1 MMDKHEVGSV
11 DLTDDDMSLMSATE
25 DMGLLSP
32 RTHRRSSSLDSLVIY
47 TKSFAHNM
55 QDPDFVKNA
64 VGIAV
69 LVVLWHSFSMSISIY
84 NKWMFSGETISFPFP
99 LFMTCLHQ
107 AVQFALSALLL
118 YLIPSL
124 RPRRTT
130 LPPSA
135 VLPGGDPHG
144 EMSLTRFYL
153 THLVPC
159 GVATALD
166 IGLGN
171 MSLRFSTL
179 TFMTV
184 CKSSVLIF
192 ILLFA
197 FLFRLEKIS
206 VRLVVIIL
214 CMTIGEMM
222 MVLGEISFSTTGFS
236 LVTASAFFSGFR
248 WALTQLLIL
257 KHPATS
263 NPISMLFFLSPVV
276 CATLVPIS
284 LSIEDPTAI
293 MNSLHAL
300 SHVWGG
306 VRGLTLLL
314 LPGVLAFCM
323 VLAQFALLKRSSV
336 VTLSVCGILKEVF
349 IISAAGLVFG
359 DQLTMVNICG
369 VLVIVA
375 SVAAYNY
382 TKLTRTERLVEVK
395 TFNEKYS

>member
-1 MMDKHEVGSV
+1 
-11 DLTDDDMSLMSATE
+11 
-25 DMGLLSP
+25 
-32 RTHRRSSSLDSLVIY
+32 
-47 TKSFAHNM
+47 
-55 QDPDFVKNA
+55 
-64 VGIAV
+64 
-69 LVVLWHSFSMSISIY
+69 
-84 NKWMFSGETISFPFP
+84 
-99 LFMTCLHQ
+99 MTCLHQ

-118 YLIPSL
+118 YVIPSL
-124 RPRRTT
+124 RPRRTK

-135 VLPGGDPHG
+135 VLPGADPHG

-171 MSLRFSTL
+171 MSLRFTTL

-184 CKSSVLIF
+184 CKSSVIVF

-197 FLFRLEKIS
+197 FLFRLEKLS
-206 VRLVVIIL
+206 ARLVVIIVV
-214 CMTIGEMM
+214 MTIGEVM
-222 MVLGEISFSTTGFS
+222 MVLGEISFSMTGFS

-276 CATLVPIS
+276 CATLIPIS
-284 LSIEDPTAI
+284 LSLEDPAAI
-293 MNSLHAL
+293 MNSLTAL
-300 SHVWGG
+300 SQVWG
-306 VRGLTLLL
+306 RTSGLTILL

-323 VLAQFALLKRSSV
+323 VLSQFALLKRSSV
-336 VTLSVCGILKEVF
+336 LTLSVCGILKEVF
-349 IISAAGLVFG
+349 IISAAGLIFG
-359 DQLTMVNICG
+359 DQLTPVNVCG
-369 VLVIVA
+369 VLVIIA

-382 TKLTRTERLVEVK
+382 TKLTQTGRLVEVK
-395 TFNEKYS
+395 TFNEKFS

>member
-1 MMDKHEVGSV
+1 M
-11 DLTDDDMSLMSATE
+11 
-25 DMGLLSP
+25 
-32 RTHRRSSSLDSLVIY
+32 R
-47 TKSFAHNM
+47 
-55 QDPDFVKNA
+55 NA
-64 VGIAV
+64 LGIAV

-84 NKWMFSGETISFPFP
+84 NKWMFSGQAISFPFP

-107 AVQFALSALLL
+107 AVQFALSGLLL

-144 EMSLTRFYL
+144 GMSLTRFYL

-197 FLFRLEKIS
+197 FLFRLEKLSAQLI
-206 VRLVVIIL
+206 VIIAF
-214 CMTIGEMM
+214 MTVGEVM
-222 MVLGEISFSTTGFS
+222 MVLGEISFSAAGFS

-276 CATLVPIS
+276 CITLAGIS
-284 LSIEDPTAI
+284 LSLEDTKE
-293 MNSLHAL
+293 MVKGLQAL
-300 SHVWGG
+300 SSAWGG
-306 VRGLTLLL
+306 AMSLSLLL

-323 VLAQFALLKRSSV
+323 VLSQFALLKRSSV

-359 DQLTMVNICG
+359 DQLTPVNICG
-369 VLVIVA
+369 VLVIMA
-375 SVAAYNY
+375 SIVAYNY
-382 TKLTRTERLVEVK
+382 TKLTGGHRAVEVK
-395 TFNEKYS
+395 NFNEKHS

>member
-1 MMDKHEVGSV
+1 
-11 DLTDDDMSLMSATE
+11 
-25 DMGLLSP
+25 
-32 RTHRRSSSLDSLVIY
+32 
-47 TKSFAHNM
+47 
-55 QDPDFVKNA
+55 
-64 VGIAV
+64 
-69 LVVLWHSFSMSISIY
+69 
-84 NKWMFSGETISFPFP
+84 
-99 LFMTCLHQ
+99 
-107 AVQFALSALLL
+107 
-118 YLIPSL
+118 
-124 RPRRTT
+124 
-130 LPPSA
+130 
-135 VLPGGDPHG
+135 
-144 EMSLTRFYL
+144 
-153 THLVPC
+153 
-159 GVATALD
+159 
-166 IGLGN
+166 
-171 MSLRFSTL
+171 
-179 TFMTV
+179 MTV

-206 VRLVVIIL
+206 LRLIVIIVF
-214 CMTIGEMM
+214 MTIGEMM

-293 MNSLHAL
+293 MNSLNVL
-300 SHVWGG
+300 SHAWGG
-306 VRGLTLLL
+306 ARGLMLLL
-314 LPGVLAFCM
+314 LPGALAFCM

-359 DQLTMVNICG
+359 DQLTLVNICG

-375 SVAAYNY
+375 SIAAYNY
-382 TKLTRTERLVEVK
+382 MKLTQTARLVEVK
-395 TFNEKYS
+395 TLNEKHS

>member
-1 MMDKHEVGSV
+1 
-11 DLTDDDMSLMSATE
+11 
-25 DMGLLSP
+25 
-32 RTHRRSSSLDSLVIY
+32 
-47 TKSFAHNM
+47 
-55 QDPDFVKNA
+55 
-64 VGIAV
+64 
-69 LVVLWHSFSMSISIY
+69 
-84 NKWMFSGETISFPFP
+84 MFSGETVSFPYP

-118 YLIPSL
+118 YVIPSL
-124 RPRRTT
+124 RPRRKT

-135 VLPGGDPHG
+135 VLPGGNPHA
-144 EMSLTRFYL
+144 EMSLARFYL

-184 CKSSVLIF
+184 CKSSVLVF

-197 FLFRLEKIS
+197 FIFRLEKIS
-206 VRLVVIIL
+206 ARLILIII
-214 CMTIGEMM
+214 CMTIGEVM
-222 MVLGEISFSTTGFS
+222 MVIGEISFSTVGFS

-263 NPISMLFFLSPVV
+263 NPISMLFFLSPIV
-276 CATLVPIS
+276 CATLMPIS
-284 LSIEDPTAI
+284 LAVENPTTIFNGLA
-293 MNSLHAL
+293 AL
-300 SHVWGG
+300 SYAWGS

-359 DQLTMVNICG
+359 DQLTLVNIFG
-369 VLVIVA
+369 VVVIIA

-382 TKLTRTERLVEVK
+382 TKLTQTERILEVK
-395 TFNEKYS
+395 TLNEKYS